1 MRVIIQPDYELASK
15 WAAHYVAKKI
25 NDFGPTKTKPFL
37 LGLPTGSSPLGMYK
51 ELIKLDSAKKVTFK
65 NVITFNMD
73 EYVGLPEDH
82 PASYHYY
89 MRNNFFNHIDIPPKN
104 INILD
109 GNARNLEAEC
119 ERYEKK
125 MKRLGGIEL
134 FVGGI
139 GPDGHIAFNE
149 PGSSLA
155 SRTRVKTLTQ
165 DTVIANSRFFDDD
178 VNKVPKTALT
188 VGVATVMDSKEVLII
203 ASGHSKARA
212 LHHAIDQ
219 GVNHL
224 WTVSVL
230 QLHPKTI
237 IVCDE
242 DAAVELKYGTVKYF
256 KDIESSNLNPVSL
269 LK

>member
-51 ELIKLDSAKKVTFK
+51 ELIKLNSAKKVTFK

-89 MRNNFFNHIDIPPKN
+89 MRNNFFNHIDIPAGN

-109 GNARNLEAEC
+109 GNAKDLAAEC

-125 MKRLGGIEL
+125 NEAGGRRRAFHRRSRPRRTHRLQ
-134 FVGGI
+134 
-139 GPDGHIAFNE
+139 
-149 PGSSLA
+149 
-155 SRTRVKTLTQ
+155 RTRLVACKP
-165 DTVIANSRFFDDD
+165 NSRQ
-178 VNKVPKTALT
+178 NPHAGHRHRQLAL
-188 VGVATVMDSKEVLII
+188 L
-203 ASGHSKARA
+203 
-212 LHHAIDQ
+212 
-219 GVNHL
+219 
-224 WTVSVL
+224 
-230 QLHPKTI
+230 
-237 IVCDE
+237 
-242 DAAVELKYGTVKYF
+242 
-256 KDIESSNLNPVSL
+256 
-269 LK
+269 